1 MKRYTKCRLELL
13 KNFATW
19 EEVEERMKENL
30 KNSEYFTAT
39 DVQELGLMSI
49 NAFTDAIQNGK
60 MKPLRKT
67 GKTRP
72 VSYEELKNFLKS
84 SFEEIFESRADE
96 KAGFTKIFVENNYW
110 NNIKALLDMKSIK
123 LG

>member
-1 MKRYTKCRLELL
+1 MKRYTRCRLELL
-13 KNFATW
+13 KKFATW

-49 NAFTDAIQNGK
+49 NAFTDAIENGK
-60 MKPLRKT
+60 MKPLRKI

-72 VSYEELKNFLKS
+72 VSYEELKFFLKS
-84 SFEEIFESRADE
+84 SFEELLESKVDE
-96 KAGFTKIFVENNYW
+96 KPGYTKIYVENNYW
-110 NNIKALLDMKSIK
+110 NNIKALLDMKSIN